1 MMVLSSKKRFIF
13 YVFESSKGYVICKIL
28 LGICKCYI
36 PIAAVIIV
44 FILCYFSFYE
54 SVAELKSPINRAPFP
69 LLTGRTIAQFW

>member
-44 FILCYFSFYE
+44 FILCYFSF
-54 SVAELKSPINRAPFP
+54 
-69 LLTGRTIAQFW
+69 